1 MCQAS
6 TAGRQGIA
14 AMSSSRSA
22 IQIHGDLL
30 AAACRWVANRL
41 DLHLVP
47 ITLQLGRLS
56 CCYKKRLVGLA
67 LQCGHV
73 GSGISSLNGVK
84 VCGVLLCKVFEVADD
99 LLQAVGEDHQVP
111 ASVRGTVKRH

>member
-1 MCQAS
+1 MYQAS

-67 LQCGHV
+67 LQCGRA
-73 GSGISSLNGVK
+73 GSSISSLNGVK
-84 VCGVLLCKVFEVADD
+84 FVACSSAKFSK
-99 LLQAVGEDHQVP
+99 LQMTFFRRLGRTTRYLQA
-111 ASVRGTVKRH
+111 